1 MNPDPEILRRLLDF
15 LFDSASGRLP
25 PLSERD
31 LERSG
36 PGEGEA
42 SLLDA
47 AFGESS
53 GEGPA

>member
-1 MNPDPEILRRLLDF
+1 MNPDPETLRRLLEF
-15 LFDSASGRLP
+15 LFGSASGPLP

-31 LERSG
+31 WERFG